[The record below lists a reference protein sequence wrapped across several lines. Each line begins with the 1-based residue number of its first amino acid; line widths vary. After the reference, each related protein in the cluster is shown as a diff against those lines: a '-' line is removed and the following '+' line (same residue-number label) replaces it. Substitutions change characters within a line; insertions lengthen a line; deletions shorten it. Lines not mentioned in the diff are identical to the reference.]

1 MQFLKGAVDSSM
13 YLINVWLPRYR
24 YACGK
29 ELNNWPETCTRD
41 LTCSACTSRHME
53 DVACTPSPPSTR
65 PPLPNSLKLVLSWH
79 ETRKQVG
86 WICMMCGS
94 ELHRH
99 SSSSSCSPTRAS
111 PFSRALETH
120 TDKYIY
126 THTHTY
132 IHTSIHVG
140 IYITWMHCTQTI
152 FFLSLLYKHK
162 AKGWPY
168 V

>member
-41 LTCSACTSRHME
+41 LTCSARTSRHME

-120 TDKYIY
+120 TENYIY
-126 THTHTY
+126 THTHS
-132 IHTSIHVG
+132 HTH
-140 IYITWMHCTQTI
+140 ITTCRNVHNLNALHADN
-152 FFLSLLYKHK
+152 FFFSLLNMHK